1 MSPFQKTKEVKEA
14 KVDTSKDHKEEAA
27 PAAPPGL
34 APSGPAPSA
43 AARSSSEAP
52 VKLEAENQLE
62 WPLGCE
68 GEVVSSEA

>member
-1 MSPFQKTKEVKEA
+1 MLGLFGLFPVQ
-14 KVDTSKDHKEEAA
+14 AA